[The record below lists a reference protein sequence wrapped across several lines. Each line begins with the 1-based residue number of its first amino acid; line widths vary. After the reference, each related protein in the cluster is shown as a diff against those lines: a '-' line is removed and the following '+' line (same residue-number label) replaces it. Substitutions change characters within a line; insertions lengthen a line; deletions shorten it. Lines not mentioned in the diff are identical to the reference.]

1 MIFSGDLRVSNARG
15 VGLVTSPGGF
25 RWVKAN
31 RPLSLLVTSRAISF
45 VGSSMGL
52 IALLLYLFGL
62 EFAVAGVSA
71 LLLVGDFL
79 PALLAP
85 LLGTLADRVEL
96 RRLMLICKIGQAAA
110 TAAIAWWLPAVPL
123 LLGIFTARAVLG
135 QIFMPASRAAIP
147 ALVIDAELPGA
158 NAAVGFGENGI
169 PVLGPLLAASPLPLL
184 GVRGLLLVDAA
195 TFLGSAALLSFL
207 PRLPAQELELGEAG
221 SFIRHAGRGVRSVWR
236 AVGLR
241 TVIISFAVVGAFSAV
256 DDVALVFL
264 AGDELGATRS
274 GTSLLYGGAALGLLV
289 GYLIIGRRVWAPVAA
304 MLVTGYALNSL
315 GNLFTGFA
323 GSVVLALL
331 LQTIRGLGIA
341 AQDVAASTFIQ
352 RGTPRS
358 LQGRTFSLFYGAIGL
373 AAGVSYLLGG
383 VLLAV
388 PGPRTTFVVVGL
400 GGLSTAAITAV
411 MMARG
416 HAQLGSPEPPIV

>member
-1 MIFSGDLRVSNARG
+1 MTS
-15 VGLVTSPGGF
+15 SPGGF
-25 RWVKAN
+25 RWVIGN
-31 RPLSLLVTSRAISF
+31 RPLSLLVISRAISF

-52 IALLLYLFGL
+52 IALLLYLFNL
-62 EFAVAGVSA
+62 EYAVAGVSA

-96 RRLMLICKIGQAAA
+96 RRLMLICEIGQAAA
-110 TAAIAWWLPAVPL
+110 TAAIAWWLPTAPIL
-123 LLGIFTARAVLG
+123 LCLFAARAVLG
-135 QIFMPASRAAIP
+135 QIFQPASRAAIP
-147 ALVIDAELPGA
+147 ALVIDAELPAA

-169 PVLGPLLAASPLPLL
+169 PVLGPLLAATTLPFL

-195 TFLGSAALLSFL
+195 TFLVSAALLSFL
-207 PRLPAQELELGEAG
+207 PRLPAQDLDLDEEG
-221 SFIRHAGRGVRSVWR
+221 SFIRHAGRGLQSVWR

-241 TVIISFAVVGAFSAV
+241 TVIISFAVVVAFSAV

-264 AGDELGATRS
+264 AGNELGATPT

-289 GYLIIGRRVWAPVAA
+289 GYLVIGRRVWAPVAA
-304 MLVTGYALNSL
+304 LLVTGYALNSL
-315 GNLFTGFA
+315 GNLFTGLA
-323 GSVVLALL
+323 GSVIVALL

-352 RGTPRS
+352 RGTPRN

-388 PGPRTTFVVVGL
+388 TGPRVTFMVVGL
-400 GGLSTAAITAV
+400 GGLFTAATTAMV
-411 MMARG
+411 LARRRPKG
-416 HAQLGSPEPPIV
+416 R